1 MKQKFWKYI
10 SKADL
15 DKKKRKII
23 NLKYYENILKT
34 YIKLDK
40 KVIKFDDTEIEK
52 YKFHQNKSPISIDNI
67 NINKNVVSNEVSFG
81 KKDFKYFV
89 GYKDAKKLDLSA
101 YSFQNWVHIEEIL
114 IKLNVCFY
122 DKSWKIVRKI

>member
-1 MKQKFWKYI
+1 M
-10 SKADL
+10 
-15 DKKKRKII
+15 
-23 NLKYYENILKT
+23 KT

-40 KVIKFDDTEIEK
+40 KVIKFDDIEIEK

-89 GYKDAKKLDLSA
+89 GYKDAKKLDLYA

-122 DKSWKIVRKI
+122 DKRWKIVRKI